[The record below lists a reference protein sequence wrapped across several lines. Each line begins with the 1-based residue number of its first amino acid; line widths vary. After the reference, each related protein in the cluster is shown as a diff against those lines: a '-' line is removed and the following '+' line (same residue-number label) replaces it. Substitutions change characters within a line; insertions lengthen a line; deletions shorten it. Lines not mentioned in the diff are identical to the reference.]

1 VSLKSITESAFRSA
15 AEELGVEPAVIKAV
29 DEVESRGDGFL
40 PDGRVK
46 ILFERHKFHHFT
58 HGKFSASHPDIS
70 SPKSGGYGKAGAHQ
84 YARFSEAFALDPIA
98 AMKSASWG
106 KFQIMGFNHEAAGF
120 KTVGEFVDA
129 MKVSEDEQLKAFV
142 NLIKSFGLVGELRAH
157 DWASFA
163 RQYNGAA
170 YKKNNYDAKMAAAYE
185 RFKKEPPVEVAD
197 SPAPIKDEPAKSE
210 VSVTPG
216 VTEKKVAPV
225 VNVEHA
231 EKVDAAVPPPPG
243 EVKVQSLA
251 QSLLSKVMAGGTAVM
266 GVLTAIFGFFTQA
279 FDKHPLPMTIL
290 VLGILAISAYMWN
303 ESKKRRDARE
313 ALIVQKAASQTE
325 NTVRITG

>member
-46 ILFERHKFHHFT
+46 ILFERHKFHQFT

-129 MKVSEDEQLKAFV
+129 MKASEDEQLKAFV
-142 NLIKSFGLVGELRAH
+142 NIIKSFGLVGELRAR

-185 RFKKEPPVEVAD
+185 RFKKEPPIEVAD

-210 VSVTPG
+210 VSVTPV
-216 VTEKKVAPV
+216 VTEKPETPTVQTVPTNPPVIEVAAPQTSMATKVAAAAGPV
-225 VNVEHA
+225 
-231 EKVDAAVPPPPG
+231 
-243 EVKVQSLA
+243 
-251 QSLLSKVMAGGTAVM
+251 GTA
-266 GVLTAIFGFFTQA
+266 AA
-279 FDKHPLPMTIL
+279 A
-290 VLGILAISAYMWN
+290 LGIKIGGIQLSENSIIALCAVFVVSIIVAGYLWNQSQERRWKRQALSVNNLADRGKDNVVATKVS
-303 ESKKRRDARE
+303 E
-313 ALIVQKAASQTE
+313 
-325 NTVRITG
+325 